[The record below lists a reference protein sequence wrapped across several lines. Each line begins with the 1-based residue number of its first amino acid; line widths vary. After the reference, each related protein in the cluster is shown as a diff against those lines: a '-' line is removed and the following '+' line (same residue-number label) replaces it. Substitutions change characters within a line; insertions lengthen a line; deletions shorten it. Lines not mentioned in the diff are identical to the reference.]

1 MGLSIDEFDSNT
13 KSSRPSLERHVR
25 MGPSRSPTNS
35 KVTEG
40 GLRWQF
46 QFVQVDSNGQRQFIR
61 VSTSTSSCGEGGGG
75 GGVVEIKCEVTIAFD
90 YFRIPVFT
98 QYINI

>member
-46 QFVQVDSNGQRQFIR
+46 QFVQVDSNGQRQFR
-61 VSTSTSSCGEGGGG
+61 VSTSSWGEWGGGG
-75 GGVVEIKCEVTIAFD
+75 SLRSSA
-90 YFRIPVFT
+90 R
-98 QYINI
+98 